1 MFMFDGRDEKVPDAR
16 GSSYDVGG
24 SSVMVMMEWRPISSD
39 PSLEISATGSKCRFV
54 HEVAGNYD
62 SNAQRTLVYYNIIHA
77 SLPDSNKCAGL
88 CMSMAFALLTFHT
101 PAR

>member
-1 MFMFDGRDEKVPDAR
+1 MFDGRDEKVPDAG

-39 PSLEISATGSKCRFV
+39 PSWKYPRPGVSAGSCTKL
-54 HEVAGNYD
+54 AGNYD

-88 CMSMAFALLTFHT
+88 CMSMAFAHLTFHT